1 MVVEGREVN
10 NVVAYTRVSTD
21 GQVGDDKFGLEAQRQ
36 QIEDYC
42 KLMGL
47 NIVRWYDDEG
57 ESGAKRRPGFE
68 EIIYGSESNP
78 PIQGVV
84 VAKSDRVAR
93 DLNIYFY
100 YYSKLLMEK
109 DMLLISVQEDFGQF
123 GAFSGVIRAF
133 VATMAQ
139 MERDSITARTSAGR
153 KVKAQKGGYAGGK
166 APTGYKV
173 VNGKLAINEKEAKL
187 VRRVF
192 ELRKAGTVLLKI
204 VDIVNEEGYTGRNGR
219 ELKLSTIQGILN
231 NEKTYRGYYRYGK
244 DGEWVKGQQEPI
256 LTGEDTAEDPTK
268 AENK

>member
-1 MVVEGREVN
+1 MIIEGREVQ

-21 GQVGDDKFGLEAQRQ
+21 GQVGEDKFGLEAQRQ

-93 DLNIYFY
+93 DLNVYVY

-133 VATMAQ
+133 VSTMAQ
-139 MERDSITARTSAGR
+139 MERDSITARTSSGR
-153 KVKAQKGGYAGGK
+153 KIKAQRGGYAGGR
-166 APTGYKV
+166 APMGYKV
-173 VNGKLAINEKEAKL
+173 QNGELVINEDEAPL
-187 VRRVF
+187 VRRIF
-192 ELRKAGTVLLKI
+192 ELRKEGDPMLKI
-204 VDIVNEEGYTGRNGR
+204 VDRVNEEGFTGRNGR
-219 ELKLSTIQGILN
+219 ELKLSTIQSILGN
-231 NEKTYRGYYRYGK
+231 KKTYLGYYRYGK

-256 LTGEDTAEDPTK
+256 LTDEDTAEDPTE